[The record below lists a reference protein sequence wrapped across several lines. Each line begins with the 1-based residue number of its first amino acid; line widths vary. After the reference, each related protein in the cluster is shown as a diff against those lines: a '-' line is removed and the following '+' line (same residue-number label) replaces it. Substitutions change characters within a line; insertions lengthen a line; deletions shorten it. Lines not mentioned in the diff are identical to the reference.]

1 MVKGLLAAAATLAM
15 AASTSASAQGG
26 RARLAACLHGRN
38 ETTEERDRREKAV
51 KVAHAINAAEVV
63 VVGPPK
69 PRYRRP
75 EELRFIP
82 PLPRGFELQFDTD
95 GETYTFSIKDTLD
108 ACHFAIFSDQE
119 KFVYT
124 GTPLTGPRIVPLGT
138 R

>member
-1 MVKGLLAAAATLAM
+1 MVKGLLLAAAVLAI
-15 AASTSASAQGG
+15 AASASGQGRG
-26 RARLAACLHGRN
+26 ARLATCLHGRN
-38 ETTEERDRREKAV
+38 ETAEQRDRREKAV
-51 KVAHAINAAEVV
+51 KVAHAINTAEVI

-82 PLPRGFELQFDTD
+82 ALPRGFELQFDTD

-124 GTPLTGPRIVPLGT
+124 GTPLAGPRVVPVGT
-138 R
+138 K

>member
-1 MVKGLLAAAATLAM
+1 MVKGLLVAAAALAI
-15 AASTSASAQGG
+15 AAPASTQGRRAQ
-26 RARLAACLHGRN
+26 LATCLHGRN
-38 ETTEERDRREKAV
+38 ETAEQRDRREKAV
-51 KVAHAINAAEVV
+51 KVARAINTAEVV

-82 PLPRGFELQFDTD
+82 PLPQGFALQFDTD
-95 GETYTFSIKDTLD
+95 GGTYTFSIKDTAD

-124 GTPLTGPRIVPLGT
+124 GTPLTGARVVPVGT

>member
-1 MVKGLLAAAATLAM
+1 MPASTRPVPARPRSLQPDFAFAAAVLLLGIAATF
-15 AASTSASAQGG
+15 G
-26 RARLAACLHGRN
+26 
-38 ETTEERDRREKAV
+38 
-51 KVAHAINAAEVV
+51 V

-82 PLPRGFELQFDTD
+82 PLPQGFALQFDTD
-95 GETYTFSIKDTLD
+95 GETYTFSIKDTAD

-124 GTPLTGPRIVPLGT
+124 GTPLTGPRVVPVGT